1 MNYAK
6 LSYIEFILVIY
17 NNASQLTYSF
27 IGPLAMARGPYE

>member
-6 LSYIEFILVIY
+6 LSYIEFIVIY